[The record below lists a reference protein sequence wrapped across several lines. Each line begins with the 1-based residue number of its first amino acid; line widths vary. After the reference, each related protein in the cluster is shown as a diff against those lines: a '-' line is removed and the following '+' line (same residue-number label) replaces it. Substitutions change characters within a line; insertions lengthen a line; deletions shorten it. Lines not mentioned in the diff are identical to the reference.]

1 MLAIVFSFEFCEKI
15 HSGVPAEGFGIM
27 PADLL
32 SAALSGRKL
41 SAIS

>member
-27 PADLL
+27 PNSCRLL
-32 SAALSGRKL
+32 FQGEN
-41 SAIS
+41 